1 MGVTAIIISICL
13 ALFLTGSSCSREEE
27 TSVPAQKNRVV
38 KPIKI
43 TPMEKSLPEKTD
55 ISTTDQVVKPLEVK
69 PRVEQKEVEEIKL
82 VAAEERVLERPAATE
97 KKALKKPAPV
107 EKKALK
113 RPETDTREKEPPA
126 LNKAGYYVVQKG
138 DSLSRI
144 AARKDVYGDPLNWP
158 ILYRL
163 NRDKF
168 DKREAGVDFPDKNLS
183 GGIKL
188 KIITPEEAV
197 ANLKKRLRSSWVVNV
212 MSATDKEEIN
222 SASIRLIKSGYQVYI
237 TRARV
242 RGKDWIRLRVGFF
255 KNKAE
260 ADRVGKKIMGILDR
274 VDSWSSKIAEKEL
287 KVFGGY

>member
-1 MGVTAIIISICL
+1 MSKEGVMGITAIIISICL
-13 ALFLTGSSCSREEE
+13 ALFLTGSSCSKEEE

-38 KPIKI
+38 KPIKAK
-43 TPMEKSLPEKTD
+43 PMEKSLPKKTD
-55 ISTTDQVVKPLEVK
+55 ISITDQEVTPQEVK
-69 PRVEQKEVEEIKL
+69 PQVEQKEVEEIKL
-82 VAAEERVLERPAATE
+82 AAVEE
-97 KKALKKPAPV
+97 KALKRPAPV

-113 RPETDTREKEPPA
+113 RPETDTKGKEPPA

-168 DKREAGVDFPDKNLS
+168 DKRAAGVDFPDKNLS

-197 ANLKKRLRSSWVVNV
+197 VNLKKRLKSSWVVNV
-212 MSATDKEEIN
+212 MSATDYEEIN
-222 SASIRLIKSGYQVYI
+222 STTIKLIKNGYRVYI

-242 RGKDWIRLRVGFF
+242 KGKDWIRLRVGFF

-274 VDSWSSKIAEKEL
+274 VDSWSSKIKEKEL
-287 KVFGGY
+287 KGFGGY